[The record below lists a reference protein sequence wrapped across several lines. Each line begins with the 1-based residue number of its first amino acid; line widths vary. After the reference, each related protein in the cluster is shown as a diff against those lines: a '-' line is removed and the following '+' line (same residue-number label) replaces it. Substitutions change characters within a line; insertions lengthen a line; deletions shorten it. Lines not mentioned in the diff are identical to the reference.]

1 MIETRVE
8 LNQCVLSKPV
18 SELEKSMRP
27 RSIMPPYIVT
37 DLALVWLHPGGLHA
51 DASYA
56 TAFFTCSIH
65 PTPCS
70 IHASPCSIDATF
82 MQRVLVRLLP
92 YNIRGTILT
101 YDPSTTCSTEK

>member
-56 TAFFTCSIH
+56 TAFSRAAYMQPHAAYMHPHAALMQHSCSGY
-65 PTPCS
+65 S
-70 IHASPCSIDATF
+70 
-82 MQRVLVRLLP
+82 
-92 YNIRGTILT
+92 
-101 YDPSTTCSTEK
+101 

>member
-65 PTPCS
+65 AT
-70 IHASPCSIDATF
+70 PCSIDATF

>member
-56 TAFFTCSIH
+56 TAFFHVQHTCN
-65 PTPCS
+65 P
-70 IHASPCSIDATF
+70 
-82 MQRVLVRLLP
+82 MQH
-92 YNIRGTILT
+92 
-101 YDPSTTCSTEK
+101 TCIPMQH